1 MGHNFESALDRLH
14 ARVVG
19 TWWLHP
25 FTAITRAL
33 LVVGFVEPG
42 LTKVLGH
49 RFTSLPLSSP
59 VGFFFEAFYRTGIWY
74 QFVGVCQIAAA
85 LMLLVPRTAALG
97 AVLYL
102 VIIVNIF
109 LITVG
114 VGFTGTPFIT
124 GPMVLAAL
132 YLVCWDYPRW
142 KGLLFGASVMPPAE
156 APPRALSTLRVLRV
170 SGLVAATA
178 FGVLGV
184 LITVLAMRNGRHAV
198 PQPAQ
203 ICLVAAV
210 AFAVVSLVGRGG
222 RAAGGQAG
230 SPSSTPS

>member
-1 MGHNFESALDRLH
+1 MRLESALDNLH
-14 ARVVG
+14 ARAVRG
-19 TWWLHP
+19 WWLHA
-25 FTAITRAL
+25 FTAVTRAL

-74 QFVGVCQIAAA
+74 RFVGACQILAA

-109 LITVG
+109 LINVG

-142 KGLLFGASVMPPAE
+142 KGLLFGHTTALPVE
-156 APPRALSTLRVLRV
+156 APPRAIGTLRVL
-170 SGLVAATA
+170 GFVAALA

-184 LITVLAMRNGRHAV
+184 AITVLAMNNGRHAV

-210 AFAVVSLVGRGG
+210 AFTVVSLMSRPRGG
-222 RAAGGQAG
+222 TARPPE
-230 SPSSTPS
+230 PSSTETASLLR